1 MRFKILVVSLM
12 AMSLMFACRP
22 GPARMMPRPHREA
35 KPAMPATPPT
45 PVSVTPQ
52 TAPEFT
58 GIYKHLSLA
67 ADAPAIDST
76 LYLNTDGSFKLIDEY
91 VGKAT
96 NTQVGTW
103 AANTDG
109 SATITTTGQLDRK
122 FDKPIVEQVRFTDDT
137 TTTMTVE
144 GDKSSQWTRFE
155 ALVEDY
161 TKETYDPKAATEAI
175 QARGWAGLYK
185 AALPAADCCG
195 LDITLFLNADKS
207 AEFRSDYLNGKA
219 AISEVGTWTAST
231 TQTMTSTAPVTVTV
245 VITGQKEQT
254 TTAKLQTIQL
264 VLQDGILVTTK
275 TSDILPDGRLK
286 LYSADGLIAPERA
299 AFAAQASVET
309 PATPKMPHY
318 PKHLPFWVRFLM
330 LVERVCQ
337 HLLDMHFS
345 GHSLPDD
352 FKLPT
357 T

>member
-1 MRFKILVVSLM
+1 MRFKISLICLVALGLLV
-12 AMSLMFACRP
+12 ACQ
-22 GPARMMPRPHREA
+22 PHRPPQRFRLA
-35 KPAMPATPPT
+35 PQQPAPISSPT
-45 PVSVTPQ
+45 PVSATPQ
-52 TAPEFT
+52 PAPKFV

-122 FDKPIVEQVRFTDDT
+122 FDKPVIEQVRFADDREET
-137 TTTMTVE
+137 LKID

-155 ALVEDY
+155 ALVADY
-161 TKETYDPKAATEAI
+161 TKETYDPKVATAAI
-175 QARGWAGLYK
+175 QTGGWAGLYK

-219 AISEVGTWTAST
+219 AISEVGTWTASQ

-254 TTAKLQTIQL
+254 TTAKLQTLQL
-264 VLQDGILVTTK
+264 VLQDGVLVSSK

-286 LYSADGLIAPERA
+286 LYSAAGLIAPERA
-299 AFAAQASVET
+299 AFAAQDSTAAPT
-309 PATPKMPHY
+309 LPKMPHY

-330 LVERVCQ
+330 LVEHICQ

-345 GHSLPDD
+345 GHALPDD
-352 FKLPT
+352 LKLPT